1 MIVDS
6 YKAGICF
13 MVKFLSTFNL
23 PSNCRRDASVKTHW
37 YAYAVYSKGKQ
48 V

>member
-13 MVKFLSTFNL
+13 IVKFLSTFNL
-23 PSNCRRDASVKTHW
+23 PSNYWREVFVKTHW
-37 YAYAVYSKGKQ
+37 YVYAVYSKGKQ